1 MKVADLTLKL
11 YLGMPR
17 FPVKWYPA
25 PEFEDILHVDNDPAG
40 AHRYASKERC
50 SAMAAPFWI
59 LPSTSIIL
67 MARRPLIWCLLRLW

>member
-25 PEFEDILHVDNDPAG
+25 PEFEDILL
-40 AHRYASKERC
+40 S
-50 SAMAAPFWI
+50 
-59 LPSTSIIL
+59 
-67 MARRPLIWCLLRLW
+67 LIHI